1 YSVLIT
7 TAVSSKI
14 TPEDVK
20 KASTDGYSS
29 LRTGLTEIQK
39 TGASYAPVAMDA
51 AGKAVTWVQKNPVT
65 TAGIAVGA
73 VAFGAP
79 GIISGPVLYAT
90 GFGSGGVAGGQS
102 LFATLQSAG
111 AGGAGVAVVNTA
123 IQGTG
128 VVIGGA
134 VAATRASMTSV
145 AGNGLEWIRSKL

>member
-1 YSVLIT
+1 MADYIASWAA
-7 TAVSSKI
+7 AVHSSI
-14 TPEDVK
+14 
-20 KASTDGYSS
+20 GN
-29 LRTGLTEIQK
+29 
-39 TGASYAPVAMDA
+39 VA
-51 AGKAVTWVQKNPVT
+51 
-65 TAGIAVGA
+65 
-73 VAFGAP
+73 
-79 GIISGPVLYAT
+79 
-90 GFGSGGVAGGQS
+90 GQS